1 MVSALF
7 VEDPDCEDRGGP
19 DATQGCARARPR
31 ESRRSR
37 AGFCHGSGAT
47 RGSPRLPF
55 ERSGAGTSGV
65 IGVLAEKRKQG
76 EDSGPARSIP
86 ADVRPG
92 EMHAA
97 VCLAPVPHGL
107 LRGAGQRAHPVRVLS
122 ARPGADRRRVRTGGD
137 GQGSDDEGRSDPGDG
152 SRPFPVDRRMRHRAG
167 VVPQR
172 YHAPDRT
179 GVQIEQ
185 HQPAA
190 DELARSGKGAHL
202 ADSIGRSTG
211 NISVGSQGN
220 FSPTTS
226 DGLISRNFSSITRGH
241 PKNVSR
247 DGVPWKCHS
256 LPTGLT
262 LNLSNSSACASART
276 FLSFD
281 AVLATRA
288 SAILAT
294 SLYSAASFARM
305 SSAVL

>member
-1 MVSALF
+1 MERISASQAISSW
-7 VEDPDCEDRGGP
+7 E
-19 DATQGCARARPR
+19 RALLL
-31 ESRRSR
+31 SRRSVAPTRIATVYSR
-37 AGFCHGSGAT
+37 ALPPLWRYEGKSSPPVREIRCEHVGCHRGAQ
-47 RGSPRLPF
+47 
-55 ERSGAGTSGV
+55 
-65 IGVLAEKRKQG
+65 KRKQG
-76 EDSGPARSIP
+76 EGSGPARSIP

-92 EMHAA
+92 EMHAS
-97 VCLAPVPHGL
+97 VCFAPLPHGL

-122 ARPGADRRRVRTGGD
+122 ALPGADRRRVRTGGD
-137 GQGSDDEGRSDPGDG
+137 GQDSDDEGRTDLGDG

-190 DELARSGKGAHL
+190 DELGSAHL

-211 NISVGSQGN
+211 NILVGSQRN

-247 DGVPWKCHS
+247 DGVPWICHS

-262 LNLSNSSACASART
+262 LNLSTSSACASART